1 MSTVHPELQPLQ
13 HLEIQGSLLEIRGSQ
28 KELREGQATSCP
40 AEPPLYR
47 SQQRKSS
54 GRVLGTRLHEPLP
67 VLDGFGKGRGGSGKD
82 KQVLEALASKL
93 EQILADFPCAT
104 KGSDHR
110 A

>member
-1 MSTVHPELQPLQ
+1 MPTNEHSTPRATALVCLSSS
-13 HLEIQGSLLEIRGSQ
+13 LEIWGSQ

-40 AEPPLYR
+40 AEFPLYR

-54 GRVLGTRLHEPLP
+54 GKVLGTRLHKPLP
-67 VLDGFGKGRGGSGKD
+67 VLDGFVEGRGGSGKE
-82 KQVLEALASKL
+82 KQVLEALVSKF
-93 EQILADFPCAT
+93 EQILADFPCAA